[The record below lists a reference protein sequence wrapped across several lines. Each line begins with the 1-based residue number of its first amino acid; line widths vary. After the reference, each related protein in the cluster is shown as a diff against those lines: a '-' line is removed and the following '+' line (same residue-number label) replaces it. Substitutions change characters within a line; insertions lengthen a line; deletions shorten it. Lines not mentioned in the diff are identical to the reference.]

1 VHVARLASTRELGR
15 QERTYA
21 REPDRS
27 RDSAQRSD
35 RTRRT
40 VVSTFSRWYR
50 SNLVAFHAWVEELR
64 GRDPQIGDLD
74 KPLVDA
80 YVKDRMATPTR
91 RYPKGSPFTARA
103 AAVSLKR
110 LGSFL
115 AQDGILADEFGASV
129 LKHVKRTKLDA
140 DVRQPLN
147 DDDLDRILR
156 AAGSPGTRDHA
167 LLVLAA
173 GTGLCGNELRELR
186 IGDLDLYDRTVTV
199 RPETSKFG
207 RSRTVH
213 FHDAVGRE
221 LDRYLRESRFRTQP
235 EAPLFPNRS
244 GACFDRDGFQK
255 VFDRIRTRSGVAHFS
270 APRSPAHLGDLVHA
284 RTEREPPRARA
295 PGRRGP
301 LGDGRAIQPCD
312 PAARPRAFPNPLHKS
327 AFVQTPTSA
336 LKRLSG
342 VS

>member
-1 VHVARLASTRELGR
+1 MRADAPLAVAIESFFRANYDLAPATE
-15 QERTYA
+15 
-21 REPDRS
+21 
-27 RDSAQRSD
+27 
-35 RTRRT
+35 
-40 VVSTFSRWYR
+40 RWYR
-50 SNLVAFHAWVEELR
+50 ANLVAYHDWVAQLR
-64 GRDPQIGDLD
+64 GRTPEIGDLD

-80 YVKDRMATPTR
+80 YLKDRMATPTR
-91 RYPKGSPFTARA
+91 KYPKGSPFTARA
-103 AAVSLKR
+103 SSVSLKR

-129 LKHVKRTKLDA
+129 LKHVKRTKLDE

-147 DDDLDRILR
+147 DGDLDRILR

-173 GTGLCGNELRELR
+173 GTGLRRNELRELR

-255 VFDRIRTRSGVAHFS
+255 VFDRVRTRSGVTHFS
-270 APRSPAHLGDLVHA
+270 AHVLRHTWATSFMRAPNANLLELKRQGGWARWEMVERYSHA
-284 RTEREPPRARA
+284 IPPRDRA
-295 PGRRGP
+295 A
-301 LGDGRAIQPCD
+301 L
-312 PAARPRAFPNPLHKS
+312 PNPLHKS
-327 AFVQTPTSA
+327 AFVQTPSSA
-336 LKRLSG
+336 LKRLSV